1 MESDPKERK
10 MKKTIVAATFFLISS
25 TAFAFAAA
33 GSGPASGQASADFSG
48 AVGDSVAKGTAI
60 VAISVGTPVAVVG
73 LSAHQAGAALIN
85 GGSQTL
91 CERTM
96 GCRGLPITDETV
108 LGTMAPNEA
117 LKSRRQIE
125 EF

>member
-1 MESDPKERK
+1 
-10 MKKTIVAATFFLISS
+10 MKNTIVAATFFLISS
-25 TAFAFAAA
+25 TAFAFASA
-33 GSGPASGQASADFSG
+33 GSAPASGQASADFSG

-73 LSAHQAGAALIN
+73 LSAQQTGAALIN

-91 CERTM
+91 CERTKS
-96 GCRGLPITDETV
+96 CRGLPITDETV